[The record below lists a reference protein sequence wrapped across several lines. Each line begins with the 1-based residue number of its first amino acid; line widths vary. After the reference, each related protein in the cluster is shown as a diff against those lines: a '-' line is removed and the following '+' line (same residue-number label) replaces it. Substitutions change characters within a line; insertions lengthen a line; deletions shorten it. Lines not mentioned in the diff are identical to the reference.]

1 MQGISKRPR
10 ESRRLAA
17 LVIGCALAAS
27 LAACGSDDDSSSA
40 EAPTASSAAEAAPP
54 TTAEAD
60 STAEAAAETAAASSA
75 EETTE
80 TSAETATSADV
91 TTADATGE
99 AAADTS
105 SLQEASPGWK
115 TGTPNARRVAFA
127 PADDTQPVRI
137 AFLSASDA
145 NAYWHQVAVSVD
157 EVAKARNGKVDVFDA
172 GFDPGK
178 QQSQFQDAL
187 ATGNYDAFVIVP
199 VDGPSL
205 VPLVKQAVEKGA
217 QVVSTGD
224 FALGPDYGTIEPQVE
239 GMAGVAQTSNQR
251 IAEDLANLT
260 IEACDGDDACK
271 VAWIPG
277 VATTPAE
284 VYETDVIKEQLA
296 PHGNIELVAVQNG
309 EFLADP
315 ARAAAQN
322 ILQAHPDLDV
332 FVTAGDQ
339 MAYGAQLAV
348 KDAGKSDTVKTI
360 GLGGSFE
367 GVEQVRA
374 GEMFGT
380 APLLPYDDGL
390 YAADIALRAVRGQP
404 IENPVIDPVDA
415 SGIPRAITKDVTDEF
430 ADFAGQFKNT

>member
-10 ESRRLAA
+10 PSRRLAA

-27 LAACGSDDDSSSA
+27 MAACGSDDDDSGA
-40 EAPTASSAAEAAPP
+40 EAPAASSAAEAAPA
-54 TTAEAD
+54 TTVAE
-60 STAEAAAETAAASSA
+60 STAETAAETAAASSA
-75 EETTE
+75 EVTTE
-80 TSAETATSADV
+80 TTAEGVTTADA

-99 AAADTS
+99 AAVDTS
-105 SLQEASPGWK
+105 PLQEASPGWK
-115 TGTPNARRVAFA
+115 TGTPNARKVAFA
-127 PADDTQPVRI
+127 PADDSQPVRI

-145 NAYWHQVAVSVD
+145 NAYWHQVAVSVE

-178 QQSQFQDAL
+178 QQNQFQDAL

-205 VPLVKQAVEKGA
+205 VPLVKEAVGKGA

-260 IEACDGDDACK
+260 IQACEGDDACK

-284 VYETDVIKEQLA
+284 VYETKVIKEQLA
-296 PHGNIELVAVQNG
+296 PHENIELVAVENG

-315 ARAAAQN
+315 SRAAAQN

-348 KDAGKSDTVKTI
+348 TDAGKSDTVKTI

-367 GVEQVRA
+367 GVEQVRS

-415 SGIPRAITKDVTDEF
+415 SGIPRAITKDVADEF